1 MLVFECSLL
10 NYRLAPLQRLRT
22 LKILFLSNHKG
33 KRMYTEYNKILI
45 SKIIEGHCMLRD
57 YARKREI
64 TWWKYF
70 KLTCFKVIILLIL
83 KNTIP
88 YESFLW
94 TIIFAGFV
102 FFGFFSLVTVA
113 LFQRDKKY
121 HEEWRQYY
129 ERKASEGI
137 TCSVVVEGKEVLL

>member
-1 MLVFECSLL
+1 
-10 NYRLAPLQRLRT
+10 
-22 LKILFLSNHKG
+22 
-33 KRMYTEYNKILI
+33 
-45 SKIIEGHCMLRD
+45 
-57 YARKREI
+57 
-64 TWWKYF
+64 
-70 KLTCFKVIILLIL
+70 
-83 KNTIP
+83 
-88 YESFLW
+88 LW